1 MKVNYIAVN
10 AKYIH
15 TNSAVRILHQ
25 LSCKSYDSIFL
36 EFTIKDSIDYI
47 IGKILDNTPD
57 VIGFSCYLWNIEII
71 IKVCKLIRI
80 KQPNIKII
88 LGGPEVSYDT
98 KNFIKFNFIDYIIAG
113 DGEVTILELLSSIK
127 NNQPINLDSVATKD
141 NPYAKPKYIDSF
153 LEVPSIIDLYSE
165 DDIKNKIIYLETS
178 RGCPFNCSY
187 CLSSVESNKI
197 RYLPLED
204 VFSQIDYFINRN
216 ARNIKFLDR
225 TSNANEERFL
235 KIIQYI
241 EGKNCNQV
249 FQFEVEANILSNKM
263 IDYLSNNV
271 KKGLIRLEIGIQST
285 NELSNKSVNRISNI
299 PKLFNTIKTIQNGER
314 VTIHVDLIAGLPYED
329 INSFIK
335 SFNETFKLYCA
346 EFQLGFLKLL
356 RGTPIKLEAYVY
368 DYEFDSLPPYEIIS
382 NKYLSKF
389 DLLRIKDCEEG
400 LERFWNSFRAQKTIK
415 KVIENNEINPF
426 IFFEGLGKLILKDV
440 RYQENDF
447 YLILS
452 NYLLSLGI
460 NEVDLL
466 KEEYLRRY
474 KIRPIR
480 FWGLEKIKPSVLKK
494 EIQEKKLVPNKYL
507 QNAFVTSITGGYLI
521 ITYVNNESR
530 LLKVVNNKL
539 EEI

>member
-71 IKVCKLIRI
+71 IKVCKLIKI

-113 DGEVTILELLSSIK
+113 DGEVTILKLLSSIK

-494 EIQEKKLVPNKYL
+494 EIQGKKLISNKYL

>member
-494 EIQEKKLVPNKYL
+494 EIQEKKLIPNKYL

>member
-71 IKVCKLIRI
+71 IKVCELIKI

-204 VFSQIDYFINRN
+204 VFSQIDYFINCN

-241 EGKNCNQV
+241 EGKNRNQV
-249 FQFEVEANILSNKM
+249 FQFEVEADILSDKM

-285 NELSNKSVNRISNI
+285 NDLSNKSVNRISNI

-474 KIRPIR
+474 RIRPIR

-494 EIQEKKLVPNKYL
+494 EIQEKKLIPNKYL

>member
-71 IKVCKLIRI
+71 IKVCKLIKI

-113 DGEVTILELLSSIK
+113 DGEVTILKLLSSIK

-356 RGTPIKLEAYVY
+356 RGTPIKLEAYVH

-382 NKYLSKF
+382 NKYLSKS
-389 DLLRIKDCEEG
+389 DLSRIKDCEEG

-426 IFFEGLGKLILKDV
+426 MFFEGLGKLILKDV

>member
-71 IKVCKLIRI
+71 IKVCKLIKI

-113 DGEVTILELLSSIK
+113 DGEVTILKLLSSIK

>member
-1 MKVNYIAVN
+1 
-10 AKYIH
+10 
-15 TNSAVRILHQ
+15 NSAVRILHQ

-71 IKVCKLIRI
+71 IKVCKLIKI

-113 DGEVTILELLSSIK
+113 DGEVTILKLLSSIK